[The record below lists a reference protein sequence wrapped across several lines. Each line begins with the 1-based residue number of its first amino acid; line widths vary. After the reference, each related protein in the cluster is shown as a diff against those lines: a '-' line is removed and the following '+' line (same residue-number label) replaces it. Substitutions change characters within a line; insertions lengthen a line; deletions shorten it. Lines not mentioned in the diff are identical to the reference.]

1 MINKRNELT
10 AVSSVRWTTMSSFG
24 KTILQI
30 AQLALLARFMSSA
43 DFGVIAIMLS
53 AVALIQVVAD
63 GGLSAALI
71 HFQGGSKNQL
81 ATLYWV
87 NVLVSTIL
95 GALLIAS
102 SGWVAAFYSQP
113 VLRSLIIVASCSLIV
128 SGFGQQARAL
138 AQKDLKFNALAKI
151 DIFGGVI
158 SFGVVSLLAVLGYGV
173 YGVALGTL
181 VAAVFT
187 TLMLLRISDDS
198 AVPGFRMKL
207 AEVVSYLR
215 FGLYLVG
222 NNLINAVGYQ
232 ADIILGARLVGADAM
247 GYYSVPRDLSIKV
260 SAVINPIVTSV
271 TFPLMAKA
279 NGDNDLISK
288 MYIKTIR
295 MTASLNCP
303 VSIFMFLFAEE
314 VINVFLGSKWG
325 QSVELLQAFCV
336 WALVRSTGNP
346 SGSLLLA
353 RGRADLSFKWN
364 IASLIFFVPFVYFG
378 SFYGGG
384 GIAMAM
390 AFFAVLSYLPFW
402 YFVIRQNCLASFFEY
417 NKQILIPFCV
427 AFFSVFLSYITSSLL
442 TGSFLRVCVGAL
454 LAAVFYFAL
463 SWRFNKDWTL
473 TMMEFFG
480 FKKNR

>member
-1 MINKRNELT
+1 MTNNKSELS
-10 AVSSVRWTTMSSFG
+10 AVSSVRWTTLSSFG
-24 KTILQI
+24 KTTLQI
-30 AQLALLARFMSSA
+30 AQLALLARFMGSA
-43 DFGVIAIMLS
+43 EFGVIAVLLS
-53 AVALIQVVAD
+53 AVALIQVVSD

-95 GALLIAS
+95 GILLIVF
-102 SGWVAAFYSQP
+102 SGWVADFYSQP
-113 VLRSLIIVASCSLIV
+113 ILKLLLIVASCSLIV

-151 DIFGGVI
+151 DLFCGFI
-158 SFGVVSLLAVLGYGV
+158 SFGVVSVCAILGYGI

-181 VAAVFT
+181 VTAVFT
-187 TLMLLRISDDS
+187 TLMLLRISGEC
-198 AVPGFRMKL
+198 AVPEFRMKF
-207 AEVVSYLR
+207 AEVKSYIK

-222 NNLINAVGYQ
+222 NNLVNAVSYQ
-232 ADIILGARLVGADAM
+232 ADVILGAKLVGANAM

-279 NGDNDLISK
+279 GGDNNLVSK

-303 VSIFMFLFAEE
+303 VSVFMFFFAEE
-314 VINVFLGSKWG
+314 IIKVFLGSKWG

-336 WALVRSTGNP
+336 WALIRSTGNP

-364 IASLIFFVPFVYFG
+364 IGALIVFAPFVYFG
-378 SFYGGG
+378 SFYGGR

-390 AFFAVLSYLPFW
+390 AIFAVLSYVPFW
-402 YFVIRQNCLASFFEY
+402 YFVIRENCNASFFEY
-417 NKQILIPFCV
+417 SKQIFLPFSI
-427 AFFSVFLSYITSSLL
+427 ALSSVFASFMVSSLMPGL
-442 TGSFLRVCVGAL
+442 FFKIGVGFS
-454 LAAVFYFAL
+454 LAAVFYIAL
-463 SWRFNKDWTL
+463 SWWFNNDWVIV
-473 TMMEFFG
+473 MMDFLG
-480 FKKNR
+480 LKK